1 MVQAPAPGPLP
12 TFLIVGAAKAGTTS
26 LAAWLSAHPDVFVAP
41 EKEVHF
47 FDRSYDR
54 GVGWYRSRF
63 AGARTERAIGEATP
77 EYMALPQA
85 VERMAEVVPD
95 ARLIA
100 ILRNPVDRAYS
111 QYWHQRLGGRERRE
125 FADVARSHM
134 SEPSSLQHPR
144 YYLTRGRYVDQLRT
158 ITAHYPREALLV
170 LLLEDLEHDAAGAFR
185 SVCRFVGVEPDPLP
199 GEVGSVINPRVSY
212 RSGLLRRVSGRLRR
226 SGVAGAANT
235 IDRANRA
242 VPDYPPMDP
251 ELRAELVAWFA
262 DTNRELAD
270 WLGRDLSA
278 WTTERPVS
286 DAP

>member
-41 EKEVHF
+41 EKEIHF

-54 GVGWYRSRF
+54 GVDWYRSRF

-111 QYWHQRLGGRERRE
+111 QYWHQRLRGRERRE
-125 FADVARSHM
+125 FADVVRLHM

-144 YYLTRGRYVDQLRT
+144 YYLTRGRYIDQLRT

-170 LLLEDLEHDAAGAFR
+170 LLLEDLEHDAASAFR
-185 SVCRFVGVEPDPLP
+185 SVCRFVGVQPDPLP
-199 GEVGSVINPRVSY
+199 DEVGSVINPRVSY
-212 RSGLLRRVSGRLRR
+212 RYGLLRRVSGRLRR
-226 SGVAGAANT
+226 SGVAGAADT
-235 IDRANRA
+235 IDRANRTI
-242 VPDYPPMDP
+242 PDYPPMDP
-251 ELRAELVAWFA
+251 HLRAELIAWFA
-262 DTNRELAD
+262 DTNRELGD

-278 WTTERPVS
+278 WTTARPAS